1 MYFRRFYDEQLAQ
14 ASYLIGCQANGT
26 AIVID
31 PARWI
36 APYLEVAA
44 AEGLRIVAVTETHIH
59 ADFMS
64 GLRELAAA
72 TGARMYVSGCGTPDW
87 QYGFRSDPGVTV
99 LADRD
104 TIRLGNVT
112 IQAVHTPGHTPE
124 HIVFLITDGATA
136 TDPVGVVTG
145 DFVFVGDVGR
155 PDLLEK
161 AARIANTA
169 EVGARQLY
177 RSLAWFRGLPDHLQV
192 WPGHGAGSA
201 CGKGLGAMPQS
212 TVGYERRYNWAFGP
226 ETEDDFVRMV
236 LAGQPEPP
244 RYFARMK
251 QVNRDGPPVLGTLA
265 AVKPVGIEDL
275 RAALGSGAPVIDAR
289 SVADF
294 AAGHIPGTINIPLS
308 KSFVT
313 YAGSL
318 LPYDR
323 DLFVVLPKDGMV
335 DAAGLARL
343 LISIG
348 FDRLG
353 GVAGPEAVTGWAQAG
368 GSLATMVRRS
378 VAEVREKPS
387 SGVILDVRNRSEW
400 DAGHLPGAVL
410 IPLPELVERIGEL
423 DPGAEILLHCQ
434 GGSRSGIAASVL
446 ESRGFGKVADMIG
459 GFGAWAAAGG
469 TVER

>member
-31 PARWI
+31 PARLI

-44 AEGLRIVAVTETHIH
+44 AEGLAIVAVTETHIH

-87 QYGFRSDPGVTV
+87 QYGFRTDPAVSV

-104 TIRLGNVT
+104 TITLGNVRV
-112 IQAVHTPGHTPE
+112 QAVHTPGHTPE

-136 TDPVGVVTG
+136 PDPVGVVTG

-169 EVGARQLY
+169 EAGGRQLF
-177 RSLAWFRGLPDHLQV
+177 RSLAWFKTLPDHLQV

-226 ETEDDFVRMV
+226 ETEDEFVRMV

-251 QVNRDGPPVLGTLA
+251 QVNRDGPPVLGRVPPVRTVALDQ
-265 AVKPVGIEDL
+265 VKRAIADGLPV
-275 RAALGSGAPVIDAR
+275 VDAR
-289 SVADF
+289 TVADYS
-294 AAGHIPGTINIPLS
+294 AGHIPGTINIPLG

-323 DLFVVLPKDGMV
+323 DLFFILPGGGAA
-335 DAAGLARL
+335 DANGLASL

-348 FDRLG
+348 FDRVG
-353 GVAGPEAVTGWAQAG
+353 GIAGPEVLGAWTAAG
-368 GSLATMVRRS
+368 GSLATLPRRS
-378 VAEVREKPS
+378 GAEVRRTPFA
-387 SGVILDVRNRSEW
+387 GVILDVRNRTEW
-400 DAGHLPGAVL
+400 DQGHIPGAKL
-410 IPLPELVERIGEL
+410 IPLPELMERIGEV
-423 DPGAEILLHCQ
+423 DPGAEVLIHCQ
-434 GGSRSGIAASVL
+434 GGSRSAIAASVL
-446 ESRGFGKVADMIG
+446 ESRGFRRVSDLIG
-459 GFGAWAAAGG
+459 GFGTWAAEGG
-469 TVER
+469 AVER